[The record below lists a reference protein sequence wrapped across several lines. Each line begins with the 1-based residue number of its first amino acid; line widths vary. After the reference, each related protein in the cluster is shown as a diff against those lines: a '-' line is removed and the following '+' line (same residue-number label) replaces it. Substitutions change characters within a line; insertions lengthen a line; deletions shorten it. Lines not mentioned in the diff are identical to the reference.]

1 MRLKNIIITGVVLF
15 SQLMFSQT
23 GTIGNYEVYSRKTS
37 MSSLGYYTISTL
49 LPHNLGRMPLK
60 GVLFSYKYILKDLGS
75 VPIGTENEIRV
86 FLEGNFDIGGGLAQ
100 SRLLSEYPS
109 FESGEVNYYAGTLN
123 LFSIDITPEYTFIFS
138 DGRALTTKLGFNFFN
153 VGGTIVA
160 TDQKDFA
167 NNMLGSIDM
176 MPLSIKPS
184 MYFDFGRSGIGLS
197 FLLNPTNFLT
207 YIFSSDKNYTRKQK
221 GLRGFDQT
229 FKKYSF
235 QVLYTF

>member
-1 MRLKNIIITGVVLF
+1 MLFKNSIIITVILF
-15 SQLMFSQT
+15 SQLLYSQT
-23 GTIGNYEVYSRKTS
+23 SEIGDYEVYARKTS
-37 MSSLGYYTISTL
+37 MSSLGYYTISAL

-109 FESGEVNYYAGTLN
+109 FESGEVKYYAGTLN

-138 DGRALTTKLGFNFFN
+138 NGRALTTKLGFNFIN
-153 VGGTIVA
+153 LGGTVVA

-167 NNMLGSIDM
+167 DNVLGSIDM

-184 MYFDFGRSGIGLS
+184 IYFDFGRSGVGLS
-197 FLLNPTNFLT
+197 FLINPTNFLT
-207 YIFSSDKNYTRKQK
+207 YIFSSDKNYTRIEK
-221 GLRGFDQT
+221 GLRGFDRT